1 MTKGGTPCTL
11 MPAGTQVGF
20 SISFSS
26 WSIRFYFFPSLSTL
40 SSCMFFF
47 ALYHLFSL
55 FPLSSHFVSLLH
67 ILSISFFIS
76 TCLLSLITFYL
87 LSPLPRLSNPL
98 SFASFFC
105 LLFIFYVLFFYL
117 LFSYF
122 SFPTFFYFTSPL
134 FPLSLS
140 FSHNS
145 PSFRFSSPSL
155 PLFPLLSFSFSFPF
169 YPFRLL
175 ILNRS

>member
-1 MTKGGTPCTL
+1 M
-11 MPAGTQVGF
+11 GF

-105 LLFIFYVLFFYL
+105 LLFIFYVFFFYL

-122 SFPTFFYFTSPL
+122 SFPTFFFT
-134 FPLSLS
+134 
-140 FSHNS
+140 
-145 PSFRFSSPSL
+145 SL
-155 PLFPLLSFSFSFPF
+155 PLYSPFPFPFLTIHLLFVFLPLLCHYFLF
-169 YPFRLL
+169 
-175 ILNRS
+175 

>member
-98 SFASFFC
+98 SFASFLC
-105 LLFIFYVLFFYL
+105 LLFIFYVFFFICCSLISHFPLFFL
-117 LFSYF
+117 LHFPFIPPFPFLFSQFIF
-122 SFPTFFYFTSPL
+122 SFF
-134 FPLSLS
+134 
-140 FSHNS
+140 
-145 PSFRFSSPSL
+145 
-155 PLFPLLSFSFSFPF
+155 FPF
-169 YPFRLL
+169 SAIISYFELFFFISFL
-175 ILNRS
+175 SVSTSHT